1 MSRKEGKAPAE
12 DIEEKKPDSL
22 GEEKKMEKE
31 RKQLRHQNDELGQQV
46 DGGEINGKEM
56 LHKVEAE
63 MSRSKSK
70 EKTKEYVEG
79 KDEKTDEERK
89 GRKEVRVP
97 DLLVMIASHIK

>member
-1 MSRKEGKAPAE
+1 
-12 DIEEKKPDSL
+12 
-22 GEEKKMEKE
+22 
-31 RKQLRHQNDELGQQV
+31 
-46 DGGEINGKEM
+46 M

-79 KDEKTDEERK
+79 KDEKTAKDEERK

-97 DLLVMIASHIK
+97 DLLLFFFLILALHFFSTSRIWHYPLVMIAILG